1 MIYVIQTSV
10 LKSDFALWYWWS
22 KKRFPI
28 GSFRLMWSKRWHLLG
43 WTHPVRFQFLAFCS
57 HLEGSQLILVKDK
70 RCRYLQNVSPKNIFC
85 VIILSLVLMW
95 PYFDSYLF
103 FLPPSSFK
111 SKFFVQVFFFVLG
124 HFITS
129 KFKKKLRRCATMWK
143 DVRQC
148 AKMCEDVQ
156 RCA

>member
-1 MIYVIQTSV
+1 MPSGIGEV
-10 LKSDFALWYWWS
+10 

-28 GSFRLMWSKRWHLLG
+28 GSFRPMWSKRCHLLW

-95 PYFDSYLF
+95 PSFDSYLF
-103 FLPPSSFK
+103 SLPPSSFK
-111 SKFFVQVFFFVLG
+111 SKFFVQVFFSYLG
-124 HFITS
+124 IFLLQNC
-129 KFKKKLRRCATMWK
+129 KKIAKMCEYVRRCAKMRK
-143 DVRQC
+143 DVRRC